1 MRMEAHLSLLRLYTE
16 WGVDFAMADL
26 PRAVRA
32 PQETGLRLPRLPQ
45 PDTASLPTALH
56 RSPPTPRAPHPQAG
70 GGTTRLPARAR
81 APAGTPIP
89 IGDSLEQAQQI
100 AAKADTLEAL
110 LAAMNS
116 FDGCPLRTTAT
127 HTVPPR
133 GPLNAPLLFI
143 GDAPDADEDRSGQVF
158 SGRCGAA
165 LDEMLAPLPLARD
178 TLALAPA
185 LPWRPPGGRPPSDL
199 EQRLCRPF
207 LERAITLLAPRHI
220 ILCGR
225 LATHMLLGP
234 ETVPPRRQWLSFEQP
249 GQPARPV
256 LAMRHPLQLQA
267 SATARREIWQALMM
281 VMQSLHT
288 GG

>member
-1 MRMEAHLSLLRLYTE
+1 MEAHLSLLRLYTE
-16 WGVDFAMADL
+16 WGVDFAIADL
-26 PRAVRA
+26 PRAARA
-32 PQETGLRLPRLPQ
+32 EQETGLRLPRTHHPDGASAPPVPHQ
-45 PDTASLPTALH
+45 PAPARRPAQAS
-56 RSPPTPRAPHPQAG
+56 G
-70 GGTTRLPARAR
+70 GAARLPASAR
-81 APAGTPIP
+81 APVGAPVR
-89 IGDSLEQAQQI
+89 IGDSIEQARL
-100 AAKADTLEAL
+100 AAENADTLEAL
-110 LAAMNS
+110 LSSMNS
-116 FDGCPLRTTAT
+116 FDGCPLRATAT

-133 GPLNAPLLFI
+133 GPLHAPVLFI

-207 LERAITLLAPRHI
+207 LERAVTLLAPRRI
-220 ILCGR
+220 VLCGR
-225 LATHMLLGP
+225 LAAHMLLGP
-234 ETVPPRRQWLSFEQP
+234 ETVPSRRQWLSFEQP

-256 LAMRHPLQLQA
+256 MAMRHPLQLQA

-281 VMQSLHT
+281 VMQSLRT
-288 GG
+288 ES

>member
-1 MRMEAHLSLLRLYTE
+1 MEAHLSLLRLYTE

-26 PRAVRA
+26 PRAARA
-32 PQETGLRLPRLPQ
+32 PQETALRLPHIPHT
-45 PDTASLPTALH
+45 DTASAPARRPAAL
-56 RSPPTPRAPHPQAG
+56 PQAG
-70 GGTTRLPARAR
+70 KAAPRRPASTRT
-81 APAGTPIP
+81 PAGAPVAA
-89 IGDSLEQAQQI
+89 GDSLEQARQI
-100 AAKADTLEAL
+100 AAKADTLDAL
-110 LAAMNS
+110 LAAMNR
-116 FDGCPLRTTAT
+116 FDACPLRTTAT
-127 HTVPPR
+127 HTVAPR

-207 LERAITLLAPRHI
+207 LERAISLLAPQRI

-225 LATHMLLGP
+225 LATHMLLGAD
-234 ETVPPRRQWLSFEQP
+234 TTPPRRQWLSFEQP
-249 GQPARPV
+249 SQPARPV

-281 VMQSLHT
+281 VMQSLRT
-288 GG
+288 ES